1 VLQLGASRLTEY
13 YVELSIGASADTP
26 AVNRASFDETIYEVV
41 EAHRVEVV
49 SFHFGLPTPALLR
62 RIQAVGC
69 KILGCATTVDEAC
82 WLEGQGCDAIITQDY
97 EAGGHRG
104 MFLTNGILT

>member
-1 VLQLGASRLTEY
+1 
-13 YVELSIGASADTP
+13 VELSIDVSADTP
-26 AVNRASFDETIYEVV
+26 AVNRAPFDETMCEVV

-69 KILGCATTVDEAC
+69 KVLSSATTVDGAR
-82 WLEGQGCDAIITQDY
+82 WLDGQGCDAIIAQGY
-97 EAGGHRG
+97 EAGGHCD
-104 MFLTNGILT
+104 MFLTNDIST